1 MIYDS
6 FDHLG
11 KQRNHLFFCEK
22 KQQHSLF
29 IPFRASCTDA
39 QKTQQAMPH
48 PIAIGVLLFE
58 FSTWRCRYLS
68 SELQRVGFS
77 WPCACWLIIILSY
90 YLDIIFMLLNIISYT
105 TSYYYIYSGNLV
117 ANKSFTAPKLY
128 CIQSFLGANKFAS
141 LLNHNIC
148 IRFCKEKHQHA
159 CFNNLFLG
167 LYMSSNSNL
176 PIGQIP
182 QRWEPNNAMAASR
195 SSLACCFW
203 SSKRISLDPQLWW
216 KNHSLDYIQ

>member
-68 SELQRVGFS
+68 SELQRAGFS

-148 IRFCKEKHQHA
+148 IRSVKKNTSMHVSTTFFWAYICPPIRTCRLVK
-159 CFNNLFLG
+159 FLKDG
-167 LYMSSNSNL
+167 SPTTPWPHRGHLWL
-176 PIGQIP
+176 
-182 QRWEPNNAMAASR
+182 AAS
-195 SSLACCFW
+195 
-203 SSKRISLDPQLWW
+203 DPQ
-216 KNHSLDYIQ
+216 NASLSTLNFDEKIIH